1 MKKKARMRMK
11 ALATDR
17 LNFAA
22 KVQEEYATGP
32 LVPERGVAGIGIV
45 IHEKGDGPV
54 TRKNRPVS
62 VHYVGMLAS
71 DGSVFD
77 ESWSD
82 GRPFKFFL
90 GRKEVISGWDI
101 GIALLGVGDRAT
113 LFLPPELGYGAEG
126 DPPDIPPRSE
136 LIFYV
141 EVMEV
146 N

>member
-1 MKKKARMRMK
+1 MKKKAIMRMK

-17 LNFAA
+17 LNFAE
-22 KVQEEYATGP
+22 KVYESYTEGT
-32 LVPERGVAGIGIV
+32 LIPERGVAGIGIV
-45 IHEKGDGPV
+45 FHEKKDGPV
-54 TRKNRPVS
+54 TRKNRQVS

-82 GRPFKFFL
+82 GRPFNFFL

-126 DPPDIPPRSE
+126 SPPDIPPGSE
-136 LIFYV
+136 LLFYV
-141 EVMEV
+141 EVMGV
-146 N
+146 K